1 MPQYARTRE
10 RLTAETTT
18 LRSRE
23 RKLDEEDGVALATL
37 TASTRATG
45 LSGRLARKA
54 VFFDSLVL
62 ALARNLIVRESC
74 DKNVSKG
81 VFMSLGRAS
90 SQSELFDGVA
100 DYCES
105 ALSDDSIY
113 SFLHLNRERLFPDDL
128 FADLYSSRGRKS
140 VPPSILAVV
149 MVLQR
154 LEGLS
159 DYEAIERLQF
169 DARWGYA
176 TGIGGFKEGAVKGF
190 VRTVLVYTRERL
202 RRSED
207 PDRIFRVV
215 LEAGKKAGLVGRKR
229 VLDSTALYDS
239 VSTMDT
245 ITLIRSAIRGVLR
258 SLEAD
263 VSDLVRSKFTSDDDY
278 ATTSKPQIDWADP
291 EAQAGLI
298 DSRARDGFSCLESL
312 KDQVLASHQREAI
325 ELLATVLGQ
334 DLEVEEEGRYQIVRG
349 VAKDRVISTVDP
361 EARHGHKTEARSFD
375 GYKGHVA
382 IDPES
387 EVITPTLVTPGNAGD
402 GSVAEKLV
410 EDLLDE
416 LGEKEDS
423 EGERREVFGDGA
435 YGTASFQAHLGS
447 ERPRMARPYRRVR
460 PIVERKIAHC
470 VRKRHGDR
478 NARVRGLIRVAA
490 DFNIL
495 GAATN
500 LARMARIGLRFQG
513 GSWSIPST

>member
-1 MPQYARTRE
+1 M
-10 RLTAETTT
+10 
-18 LRSRE
+18 
-23 RKLDEEDGVALATL
+23 
-37 TASTRATG
+37 
-45 LSGRLARKA
+45 
-54 VFFDSLVL
+54 FFT
-62 ALARNLIVRESC
+62 E
-74 DKNVSKG
+74 
-81 VFMSLGRAS
+81 
-90 SQSELFDGVA
+90 
-100 DYCES
+100 
-105 ALSDDSIY
+105 
-113 SFLHLNRERLFPDDL
+113 P
-128 FADLYSSRGRKS
+128 
-140 VPPSILAVV
+140 
-149 MVLQR
+149 
-154 LEGLS
+154 
-159 DYEAIERLQF
+159 
-169 DARWGYA
+169 
-176 TGIGGFKEGAVKGF
+176 
-190 VRTVLVYTRERL
+190 L

-278 ATTSKPQIDWADP
+278 ATTSKPQIDWTDP

-312 KDQVLASHQREAI
+312 KDQVLVSHQREAI

-387 EVITPTLVTPGNAGD
+387 EVITATLVTPGNAGD

-410 EDLLDE
+410 EDLLDD

-423 EGERREVFGDGA
+423 EGERREVFGHGA

-447 ERPRMARPYRRVR
+447 ERPRMARPISEGPPNRR
-460 PIVERKIAHC
+460 
-470 VRKRHGDR
+470 
-478 NARVRGLIRVAA
+478 
-490 DFNIL
+490 
-495 GAATN
+495 T
-500 LARMARIGLRFQG
+500 
-513 GSWSIPST
+513 